1 MVYIVKYNM
10 FLFLD
15 YTGFGFEILD
25 QKKFEMK
32 NLKMTCLTYLVIFHL
47 KLIVDQ
53 NVNLSHTYGH
63 CLQNHPFVI

>member
-1 MVYIVKYNM
+1 M

-15 YTGFGFEILD
+15 YIRFGFELVN
-25 QKKFEMK
+25 QNMFEMK
-32 NLKMTCLTYLVIFHL
+32 NLKMTRFTYLVIFHL
-47 KLIVDQ
+47 KVIVCQ